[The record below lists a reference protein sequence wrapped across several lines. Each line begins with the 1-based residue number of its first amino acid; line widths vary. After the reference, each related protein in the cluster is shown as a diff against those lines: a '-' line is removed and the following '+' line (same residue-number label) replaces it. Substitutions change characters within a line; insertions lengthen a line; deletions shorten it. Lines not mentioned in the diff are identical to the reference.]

1 MKNIYLAEL
10 VKLLHILMFIY
21 VIFGCFLITNKTYL
35 KYYLLFIILI
45 FLDWNDLDGMC
56 ILTRLEHYFR
66 TGEWSSKSPIEG
78 GPEFFRP
85 IFNYLF
91 NINLSRIQADRLNN
105 FIFIICW
112 LIGFL
117 RLLKLLSF

>member
-10 VKLLHILMFIY
+10 IKLLHILMFIY
-21 VIFGCFLITNKTYL
+21 VIFGCVFITNKTYL
-35 KYYLLFIILI
+35 KYYLLFLILI

-56 ILTRLEHYFR
+56 ILTRLENYFR
-66 TGEWSSKSPIEG
+66 IGEWSSKSPIEG

-85 IFNYLF
+85 LLNKITGFNL
-91 NINLSRIQADRLNN
+91 NRIEADRLNN

-112 LIGFL
+112 LIAFI
-117 RLLKLLSF
+117 RYSK